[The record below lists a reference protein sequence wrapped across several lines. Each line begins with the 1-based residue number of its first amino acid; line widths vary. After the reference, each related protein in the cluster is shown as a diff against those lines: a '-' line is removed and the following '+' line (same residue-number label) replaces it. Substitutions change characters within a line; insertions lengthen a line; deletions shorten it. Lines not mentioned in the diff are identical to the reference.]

1 MIYKKKFVNSGR
13 FYCYCLCWGV
23 NCLKRLQGSCLKG
36 KSCEFS
42 HHLDIKEMMVNKI
55 NNNKPSTNDN
65 KPLNLNEYP
74 ALGSCIKPRT
84 TTVQAESKVMLE
96 EEFPSLAS
104 AVKIKNNNNSVKAP
118 VKVINFAEITKKK
131 PSGSPTTTY
140 QNKKKQYGNSH
151 QKLNLQKLK
160 QPVHIPWLETG
171 SSLNST
177 YMKEVKMIM
186 N

>member
-1 MIYKKKFVNSGR
+1 
-13 FYCYCLCWGV
+13 
-23 NCLKRLQGSCLKG
+23 
-36 KSCEFS
+36 
-42 HHLDIKEMMVNKI
+42 MMVNKI

-131 PSGSPTTTY
+131 PSGPTSSL
-140 QNKKKQYGNSH
+140 NKKKPYGNNN
-151 QKLNLQKLK
+151 QKFNLQKLK

-171 SSLNST
+171 SSLNSI
-177 YMKEVKMIM
+177 YMKEVKREGGDDKVMVLNMSLNRERKRLNMVHSEIDYFQKQP
-186 N
+186 NII